1 MDTLPNVI
9 WILMALVLVGSSL
22 SLRRLPTTNLVKLIL
37 LWVAIFGIVFLGV
50 RLVTGM
56 A

>member
-1 MDTLPNVI
+1 MI
-9 WILMALVLVGSSL
+9 WILLALVLVGSSL

-37 LWVAIFGIVFLGV
+37 LWVAIFGIVFLVV
-50 RLVTGM
+50 RLATGM